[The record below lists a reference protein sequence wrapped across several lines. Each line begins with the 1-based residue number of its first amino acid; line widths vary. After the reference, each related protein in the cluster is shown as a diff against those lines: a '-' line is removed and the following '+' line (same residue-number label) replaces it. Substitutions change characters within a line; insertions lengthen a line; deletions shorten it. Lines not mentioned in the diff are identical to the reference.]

1 MLGKIPGCHEQSGG
15 GSGASSPPL
24 MSAAVAVDGPPA
36 HSLTPDRRAQHN
48 GKTHGVSHGH
58 VSAQHTHVLSLIPP
72 PIKHQLGVHR
82 AGTGCGVH
90 CSYGGTAE
98 DTEAWERP
106 EGAPLLPC
114 NTGDSAPGQA
124 RYSFPTLP
132 HSTLAQGRWPG
143 VFRLSPGIGLQAPGN
158 RPTLHC
164 HLQMAKGRPRGGKGT
179 SSPPDPRPSSSPQ
192 QTGLLVSFTGGGSDF
207 SKTV

>member
-1 MLGKIPGCHEQSGG
+1 MERHTVSRTVACLHSTHTF
-15 GSGASSPPL
+15 SHSSHHPSNVSWKTGFEGTESAFACL
-24 MSAAVAVDGPPA
+24 MGLCSVR
-36 HSLTPDRRAQHN
+36 LKRQ
-48 GKTHGVSHGH
+48 GVC
-58 VSAQHTHVLSLIPP
+58 
-72 PIKHQLGVHR
+72 R

-90 CSYGGTAE
+90 CSYSGTAE
-98 DTEAWERP
+98 DSEAWERP

-114 NTGDSAPGQA
+114 STGDSAPGQA
-124 RYSFPTLP
+124 RYSFPILP

-143 VFRLSPGIGLQAPGN
+143 VFRLSLGIRLQAPGN
-158 RPTLHC
+158 RPTPHC

-179 SSPPDPRPSSSPQ
+179 SSPTAPRPSSSPQ